1 MSIYPTYQ
9 RAIAGA
15 LVTMLSACGGS
26 STTST
31 DHQHHRHQHDWR
43 SV

>member
-31 DHQHHRHQHDWR
+31 RHRHRHQHDWR